1 MGSSAGATAE
11 VVVPPSASVQP
22 ASPAAPTALAAPRFS
37 WVNPPSFGGGVVQS
51 FTTRSGT
58 LWAIGPNGLLL
69 RKLARAAAWER
80 IELAAPYD
88 LAAIWADDEGVVIA
102 LARDNEDTIVL
113 RSETGGDSFTAA
125 RQSKLNLSMVVGRGA
140 ELFLATSSGT
150 LLLSSDR
157 GKTFAVQDK
166 LEAWLQVGFAA
177 PTGEL
182 YWGGSGGEL
191 FVSPAVGQPFT
202 ALSSGTS
209 DEISAIASDGKAL
222 LIGGGKYLGAGQLR
236 GMLRVSE
243 DQGQSFTNVGIAG
256 DEQIG
261 ALTFAQGA
269 WFAVTGRDQLFR
281 AAFARGPFKEVPRS
295 TSDVAPPGTALVVGR
310 DGDLYFPKAQGGAWS
325 LHTASFRDELSDVW
339 GRSEREVF
347 AVGMEVTV
355 ERPLPGG
362 QSFKG
367 VILSSLDGAQ
377 TWKGT
382 RFESIQS
389 LSGVCGSERGPVFA
403 VGSAGK
409 AVALRGP
416 TKGWEPL
423 ELKTELDL
431 NDCLVTAS
439 GTVLMIGAKGLVLR
453 STDEGRSFANVNA
466 GVTEDLRFIEQDE
479 KGVVQV
485 HSGQTL
491 LRSNDEGLSF
501 TVGPTTV
508 ERRPSARLADGSELQ
523 LNTRGGAIEWLKD
536 GRVLQ
541 TQPTG
546 ARALTAVWAGKSLMV
561 VVGDQGAVLTAKR

>member
-113 RSETGGDSFTAA
+113 RSESGGDSFTAV

-209 DEISAIASDGKAL
+209 DEISAIASDGKTL

-269 WFAVTGRDQLFR
+269 WFAVTGRDKLFR
-281 AAFARGPFKEVPRS
+281 AATARGPFKEVPRS

-325 LHTASFRDELSDVW
+325 LHTAPFRDELSDVW

-382 RFESIQS
+382 RFEAIQA

-409 AVALRGP
+409 AVVLRGP

-439 GTVLMIGAKGLVLR
+439 GTVLMVGAKGLVLR
-453 STDEGRSFANVNA
+453 STDEGKSFADVSA
-466 GVTEDLRFIEQDE
+466 GATEDLRFIEQDE
-479 KGVVQV
+479 KGVVQL
-485 HSGQTL
+485 HSSQTL
-491 LRSNDEGLSF
+491 LRSSDEGLSF
-501 TVGPTTV
+501 TVGPSTV